1 MTETSGRQTGRDVE
15 VKRAVSTFLLAPDL
29 DYQQPYKSCP
39 TKIIMAM
46 RSSSVMM
53 MMMMM
58 MMMIV
63 MNVIVGVMMI
73 SSVGDL
79 ITRLRLM

>member
-39 TKIIMAM
+39 TKIIVRRMK
-46 RSSSVMM
+46 SFV
-53 MMMMM
+53 
-58 MMMIV
+58 
-63 MNVIVGVMMI
+63 
-73 SSVGDL
+73 L
-79 ITRLRLM
+79 QLMVSFLKSDTFLGLLLHNSAFFQSL